1 MNSLIL
7 AWASWFLTAFLP
19 AQHTEVIF
27 YEQRFQVSYEGRAL
41 RSEPLQLSE
50 AGLSNYATLIAQQ
63 DWSATLAT
71 LQSKRLE
78 WQLNDWLYYRL
89 VDATVAKFDGRLGD
103 NERRVLEAQLLAA
116 SGYDVRLCYDSTQVY
131 VYARTEEALFEVP
144 IITEGKHRFVNLTAA
159 LRPRDGIT
167 RSLKFHPQIFSEEG
181 RSFSFDLSTLP
192 TLPAR
197 LQERVF
203 HFDYRGQ
210 RFKVHG
216 ASDRTIVAWMSD
228 YPIFS
233 EGKYVETAL
242 STATA
247 ERLFEELR
255 PLLKGKTQLEQL
267 ELLAAF
273 TRGAFV
279 YKEDKRSYGF
289 SKPMIPDEVLHYP
302 VSDCEDRSALYF
314 ALVRDLLNLPV
325 VAIAYNDHLS
335 VAVASN
341 HLNGNGFRYEGRTY
355 YVCDPTGPANSSD
368 IGNHPYGYEHRRF
381 KVVASYV
388 PTRS

>member
-7 AWASWFLTAFLP
+7 AWATWILTVFLP
-19 AQHTEVIF
+19 AQRTEVTF
-27 YEQRFQVSYEGRAL
+27 YEQRFDVHYNGRSL
-41 RSEPLQLSE
+41 RQDPLELSE
-50 AGLSNYATLIAQQ
+50 AGLRTYQQTVEQQ
-63 DWSATLAT
+63 DWSETLAT
-71 LQSKRLE
+71 LNDKRAE
-78 WQLNDWLYYRL
+78 WRLNDWLYYRL
-89 VDATVAKFDGRLGD
+89 VDATVEKFAVSLSE
-103 NERRVLEAQLLAA
+103 NERRVLSANLLAA
-116 SGYDVRLCYDSTQVY
+116 SGYDVRLCYDSTQVF
-131 VYARTEEALFEVP
+131 VYARTEEPLFEVP
-144 IITEGKHRFVNLTAA
+144 IITEGADRFVNLTAA

-167 RSLKFHPQIFSEEG
+167 RSLKFHPYILAPEG
-181 RSFSFDLSTLP
+181 EAFSFSLSQ
-192 TLPAR
+192 LPALPSR
-197 LQERVF
+197 LQERVYNF
-203 HFDYRGQ
+203 SYRGQ
-210 RFKVHG
+210 RYKIHG
-216 ASDRTIVAWMSD
+216 ASDRTVVAWMSD
-228 YPIFS
+228 YPIFA

-242 STATA
+242 SPATA
-247 ERLFEELR
+247 ERLYDELR
-255 PLLKGKTQLEQL
+255 PLLKDRSQLEQL

-279 YKEDKRSYGF
+279 YKEDKRSYGY

-341 HLNGNGFRYEGRTY
+341 YLKGNGFRHEGRNY

-368 IGNHPYGYEHRRF
+368 IGNHPYGYERRGF

-388 PTRS
+388 PIHS